1 MLTRIKTSIVDVVD
15 ELLQRLDVLDGRPQ
29 RRHLRALR
37 AGRQKQLGLNG
48 AASSLEKNSIKILRC
63 KL

>member
-1 MLTRIKTSIVDVVD
+1 MGDSGHRVLTRIKTSVVDVVD

-37 AGRQKQLGLNG
+37 AGRQKQLGLDG
-48 AASSLEKNSIKILRC
+48 AARCLEKKSI
-63 KL
+63 

>member
-1 MLTRIKTSIVDVVD
+1 MLTRIKTSVVDVVD

-37 AGRQKQLGLNG
+37 AGRHQQFRLDGVTRR
-48 AASSLEKNSIKILRC
+48 LEDKFSN
-63 KL
+63 